1 MESIVSFMNSILWDP
16 WFIYGILLIGLFFSI
31 ITRFLQIRH
40 IKDMF
45 VLMFK
50 GEKSEKGI
58 SSFQAM
64 SIALSG
70 RVGTGNIAGTATAIA
85 MGEPGAIFWMWA
97 IAFIGAATAYV
108 ESTLAQIYKEEKETE
123 YRGGPA
129 FYIEKGMGQKWFAII
144 FAIAALIAMLI
155 LMPGVQS
162 NAIAGAVE
170 NAFGWNLGLQELFC
184 CIIRCYC

>member
-1 MESIVSFMNSILWDP
+1 MDVIVEKLNGILWGP

-31 ITRFLQIRH
+31 ITRFLQVRH

-70 RVGTGNIAGTATAIA
+70 RVGTGNIAGTATAIG
-85 MGEPGAIFWMWA
+85 MGGPGAVFWMWA

-108 ESTLAQIYKEEKETE
+108 ESTLAQIYKEEKDTE

-129 FYIEKGMGQKWFAII
+129 FYIEKEWAK
-144 FAIAALIAMLI
+144 
-155 LMPGVQS
+155 
-162 NAIAGAVE
+162 N
-170 NAFGWNLGLQELFC
+170 GLQLFC
-184 CIIRCYC
+184 CGCFDCDVNLNAWRPIKRHCRCC